1 MTVMRRGNETML
13 GHHLMTLYLIRVY
26 HLSVRKDTSP
36 HAPVAQWI
44 EHRSPKPGA

>member
-1 MTVMRRGNETML
+1 MRGNAATQR
-13 GHHLMTLYLIRVY
+13 HHLMTLYLIRVY
-26 HLSVRKDTSP
+26 HLSVRKDTSL